1 MFPLKDTQRSYSTP
15 AVTVL
20 LIAVNV
26 MVFLYEAS
34 LDPYTQNYFVA
45 VWGLTPARFHAID
58 MFTSMF
64 LHGGWMHLLGNMWFL
79 WIFGDNIEDVLGHG
93 KYLIFYIAC
102 GVAAAATHIFFNVDS
117 PLPTVGAS
125 GAIAGVMGAY
135 LVKFP
140 HNKVTTLVFFGFLF
154 FVDIPAVVM
163 LGYWF
168 LIQVFSGVGSVGY
181 TNLSQGGTAWFAH
194 IGGFIAGM
202 ILVRLMSDEQ
212 RRYTRRRDLTW

>member
-15 AVTVL
+15 VVTVL

-93 KYLIFYIAC
+93 KFRLFYLLCGLAAGVGHIA
-102 GVAAAATHIFFNVDS
+102 FNPYSRVPS
-117 PLPTVGAS
+117 VGAS
-125 GAIAGVMGAY
+125 GAIAGVMGGY
-135 LVKFP
+135 IVKFP
-140 HNKVTTLVFFGFLF
+140 H
-154 FVDIPAVVM
+154 
-163 LGYWF
+163 
-168 LIQVFSGVGSVGY
+168 S
-181 TNLSQGGTAWFAH
+181 
-194 IGGFIAGM
+194 
-202 ILVRLMSDEQ
+202 
-212 RRYTRRRDLTW
+212 

>member
-1 MFPLKDTQRSYSTP
+1 MFPIKDTQRSYSTP
-15 AVTVL
+15 VVTVL
-20 LIAVNV
+20 LIALNV
-26 MVFLYEAS
+26 LVFLYETS
-34 LDPYTQNYFVA
+34 LDPYTQNHFVA
-45 VWGLTPARFHAID
+45 VYALTPARFHAVD
-58 MFTSMF
+58 MLTSMF

-79 WIFGDNIEDVLGHG
+79 WIFGDNIEDVLGHT

-102 GVAAAATHIFFNVDS
+102 GLAAAATHIFFNPDS
-117 PLPTVGAS
+117 RLPTVGAS

-135 LVKFP
+135 LIKFP
-140 HNKVTTLVFFGFLF
+140 HNKVTTLIFFGFVF

-168 LIQVFSGVGSVGY
+168 VIQVFSGVGSVGY

-202 ILVRLMSDEQ
+202 ILVRLMAEEE